1 MNISAV
7 AFSTHSLLPT
17 EEALMNR
24 SELAHILRAACD
36 VTKDPAILV
45 LGSQAIL
52 ASFDEDELP
61 VEATRSI
68 EADVAF
74 LEDPKG
80 EKSDA
85 VDGAIGEDSP
95 FHETHGIYGQG
106 VSISTATLP
115 QGWED
120 RLIEFRN
127 PETGDSEAVCLDAH
141 DLVLSKLVAER
152 DKDFE
157 FANALVSAGLID
169 VKVLL
174 ERAQLLPST
183 VVHRVFKSITR
194 VARRSEIPLP

>member
-1 MNISAV
+1 MSTSAV
-7 AFSTHSLLPT
+7 AYSTHSRLPT

-36 VTKDPAILV
+36 VTRDPAILV

-74 LEDPKG
+74 FDDPKE

-85 VDGAIGEDSP
+85 VDGAIGEDSS

-115 QGWED
+115 LGWRG
-120 RLIEFRN
+120 RLVAFRN
-127 PETGDSEAVCLDAH
+127 PETGGSEAVCLDAH

-157 FANALVSAGLID
+157 FASASFQQG
-169 VKVLL
+169 
-174 ERAQLLPST
+174 
-183 VVHRVFKSITR
+183 
-194 VARRSEIPLP
+194 